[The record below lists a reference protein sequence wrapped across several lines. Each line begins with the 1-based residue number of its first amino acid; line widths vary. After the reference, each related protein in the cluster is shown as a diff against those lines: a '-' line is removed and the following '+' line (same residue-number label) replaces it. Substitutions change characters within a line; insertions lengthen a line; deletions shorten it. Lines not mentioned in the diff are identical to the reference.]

1 MPTTE
6 YMMCVSL
13 KNKIIAFTIIL
24 LEGLH
29 THKKKNSADCEVA
42 QLLLPPPST

>member
-1 MPTTE
+1 MPTIE

-13 KNKIIAFTIIL
+13 KNKIIAFTSIL
-24 LEGLH
+24 LEGL
-29 THKKKNSADCEVA
+29 KKKKKTSADCEVA